1 MFVSIDFGMWSR
13 RFRLLLT
20 SSNGW
25 PSYERQFLD
34 LMRSRRIENTSRELL
49 DGACLLCSEE
59 TPHHCHRRL
68 VAENSNSIGATS
80 RLNIFRSGEH
90 SAII

>member
-13 RFRLLLT
+13 RFRLLPT

-25 PSYERQFLD
+25 PLYERQFLD
-34 LMRSRRIENTSRELL
+34 LMRSRHIENTSREPL
-49 DGACLLCSEE
+49 DAACLLCSEE

-68 VAENSNSIGATS
+68 VAEYLKQHWRDVEIKH
-80 RLNIFRSGEH
+80 IP
-90 SAII
+90 